1 MRKTVVLAL
10 IGVLALSVL
19 GAAKGALGAQ
29 DNPIQMLLVPSTQGE
44 AIKQIG
50 DQIAEALYGLT
61 GLYIDAVLQPDYAAM
76 VESFATSEGNMFG
89 MPTSAQYLAIY
100 ERTNGNCAIRL
111 CSVRYGLLYYYA
123 AIYARRDS
131 GIMSFADCDGKIWAA
146 TDQISGSGY
155 IIPKA
160 VFDGWGIQPSQTI
173 MTGSHANA
181 ITAVVNGQADFAT
194 CYYTAPVAP
203 TGMTA
208 TWQYGDDPE
217 RWIYDDYNNAPY
229 AVDVRGKL
237 NDVRS
242 SIVSAFNVE
251 SLISDFKVVQLIG
264 ESIPNDGV
272 CFGPDFPTDVADVI
286 VNAIK
291 THIASDA
298 GKALWSSK
306 TFYAWNT
313 VADVTDSFY
322 DPLRVVMNIA
332 IPTR

>member
-1 MRKTVVLAL
+1 MRRMVVLAL
-10 IGVLALSVL
+10 VVVLALSVL
-19 GAAKGALGAQ
+19 GAAKGALGSQ

-50 DQIAEALYGLT
+50 DQIAQALYGLT

-89 MPTSAQYLAIY
+89 MPTSAQYIAIY
-100 ERTNGNCAIRL
+100 ERTNGNCSIRL

-131 GIMSFADCDGKIWAA
+131 GIMTLTDCNGKIWAA

-217 RWIYDDYNNAPY
+217 RWIYDDYNGAPY
-229 AVDVRGKL
+229 SVDVRGKL

-242 SIVSAFNVE
+242 SIVSTFNVE

-272 CFGPDFPTDVADVI
+272 CFGPDFPADVADVI

-306 TFYAWNT
+306 TFYAWNA

-322 DPLRVVMNIA
+322 DPLRVVMNVA